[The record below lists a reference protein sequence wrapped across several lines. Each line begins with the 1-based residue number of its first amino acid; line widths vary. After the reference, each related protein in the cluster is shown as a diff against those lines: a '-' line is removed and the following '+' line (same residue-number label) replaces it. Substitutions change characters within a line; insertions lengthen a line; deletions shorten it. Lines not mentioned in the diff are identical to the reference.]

1 MPKDNDQN
9 DQDKEGKHGEH
20 KGMPKPAPKP
30 GHYPPQK
37 VEHNDGKADQPKQ
50 FVERTGIKLN

>member
-9 DQDKEGKHGEH
+9 DQDKEGRHGEH
-20 KGMPKPAPKP
+20 EGMPKPAPKP

-37 VEHNDGKADQPKQ
+37 IEHSEGRPEKPEHSPSAHEKS
-50 FVERTGIKLN
+50 